1 MDLSKLKARIKDKVN
16 SLKSGSKP
24 ITPKDGSNYYIVLPG
39 WDENARENFFHDY
52 GAHYANVDNGFSS
65 VVCGYATFKQPCPV
79 CDAIFRLQHEAGDN
93 EEAKQTIQRLRAQQQ
108 FLLNVIDA
116 GNMKNGQEPQID
128 ILRVSKTTFDAI
140 LSVIDEWAEQVF
152 DENNPI
158 AIRIDRAGQ
167 GFNTKYTVTP
177 SNKRV
182 HIDAASVYKR
192 LNNLDAWVADQVARN
207 SADFQVSMNKVV
219 ASAGL
224 LPAPSSNVVDAT
236 AVEKTPALI
245 QAAAPAAV
253 AASAAAVIASKAQP
267 ENELMKVSAEPAPNV
282 EMVEVTDDDEAYLSM
297 LDEI

>member
-1 MDLSKLKARIKDKVN
+1 M
-16 SLKSGSKP
+16 
-24 ITPKDGSNYYIVLPG
+24 
-39 WDENARENFFHDY
+39 
-52 GAHYANVDNGFSS
+52 
-65 VVCGYATFKQPCPV
+65 
-79 CDAIFRLQHEAGDN
+79 
-93 EEAKQTIQRLRAQQQ
+93 
-108 FLLNVIDA
+108 
-116 GNMKNGQEPQID
+116 
-128 ILRVSKTTFDAI
+128 
-140 LSVIDEWAEQVF
+140 
-152 DENNPI
+152 
-158 AIRIDRAGQ
+158 
-167 GFNTKYTVTP
+167 TP

-219 ASAGL
+219 ASPGL

-253 AASAAAVIASKAQP
+253 AASAAAVIAAKAQP